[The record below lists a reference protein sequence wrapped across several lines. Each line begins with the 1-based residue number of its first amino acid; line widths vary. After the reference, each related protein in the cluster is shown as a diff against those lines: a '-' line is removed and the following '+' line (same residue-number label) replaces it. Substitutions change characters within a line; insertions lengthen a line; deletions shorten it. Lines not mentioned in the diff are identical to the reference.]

1 MRASGGLRLDGGEL
15 YKIPV
20 PLMENGADS
29 APLSARCGQGRITSG
44 ERQ

>member
-1 MRASGGLRLDGGEL
+1 MGASGGLRLDGGEL
-15 YKIPV
+15 YKIRV

-29 APLSARCGQGRITSG
+29 ATLSARCGQAGITSG